1 MRIIVLLLVL
11 GMFGCSSGDRIGTGE
26 FTSFR
31 DGVLSLYFED
41 TERKPPRLDTRR
53 DVESTAPY
61 PTEIPGHYGRSW
73 TLLKASSEDTFMG
86 YVIVSW
92 HDENPLDYLALGW
105 WVHFPG
111 QRYPDLNI
119 WQDDVFTHIFLD
131 GPELNPE
138 KQPKFPVKGA
148 ASYHG
153 TAGGTF
159 DYFYGENWGDAKGK
173 DSHDEYEAAVTLTA
187 DFGEGTIGGCIGCEG
202 DIVIKSQHLQ
212 SLIDTIE
219 TGATIERRVDPKDY
233 EVHFAPTKFNHHG
246 VFESEEGV
254 SVTHPERIGQT
265 TYYGSWAGNISN
277 RNDSAGN
284 PRLVAGGNIV
294 VFTEED
300 GSFGRFA
307 GLFSALSEDFRK

>member
-11 GMFGCSSGDRIGTGE
+11 AMFGCSSGDRIGTGE

-41 TERKPPRLDTRR
+41 TEGKPPRLDTRR

-86 YVIVSW
+86 YFIVSW
-92 HDENPLDYLALGW
+92 NDENPLDYLALGW
-105 WVHFPG
+105 WIHFPG
-111 QRYPDLNI
+111 QRYPDLNL
-119 WQDDVFTHIFLD
+119 WHDDVRTNIFLD

-138 KQPKFPVKGA
+138 KNQPKFPVKGA

-153 TAGGTF
+153 TAGGAFT
-159 DYFYGENWGDAKGK
+159 YLYGESWGDAKEK
-173 DSHDEYEAAVTLTA
+173 LSHNEYEAAVTLTA

-202 DIVIKSQHLQ
+202 DILIKSQHLQ
-212 SLIDTIE
+212 SLVDKIE
-219 TGATIERRVDPKDY
+219 DEAIIERRVDPKDY
-233 EVHFAPTKFNHHG
+233 EVHFAPTKFNQYG
-246 VFESEEGV
+246 LFESEEGV

-265 TYYGSWAGNISN
+265 IVGYWVGNISN
-277 RNDSAGN
+277 RNDGAGN
-284 PRLVAGGNIV
+284 PRLVTGGNIV
-294 VFTEED
+294 VFAEED
-300 GSFGRFA
+300 GSFGRFV
-307 GLFSALSEDFRK
+307 GLFNALSEDFRK